1 MQGRAVTGPF
11 WLDLCALCG
20 VCAVVGCDE
29 RTWASLLQ
37 VLRTG
42 PAAGVFV
49 LATLDSLTL
58 PARNINLA
66 DLFALCT
73 PLRFTA
79 PDCLLWEDAELGE
92 FAVTPDAPPPAA
104 QMNAWRS

>member
-1 MQGRAVTGPF
+1 M
-11 WLDLCALCG
+11 
-20 VCAVVGCDE
+20 VGCGE